1 MTLANNTPYAAEA
14 IPFFAPDGRE
24 IVLVVVKATF
34 ARVGQQALRAERQ
47 MPVRLVDLP
56 HVPAETGFA
65 PNGPFQPA
73 GPEAAPGDKG
83 PPLEVSP
90 RYPSDV
96 AVEKRGMDVVF
107 VADAVSRSP
116 VRSLEV
122 GLSLGPHALGLR
134 VHGERVFERARGGL
148 GFGPAVPFERR
159 PLVWELAYGGTS
171 DDFATVE
178 RQNPVGRGLA
188 AGKLDGK
195 PAPCIEEAASPLS
208 PGKATEPA
216 GVGAVPT
223 HWSPRA
229 EHAGTF
235 DQSWLE
241 DRMPLA
247 PHDYDV
253 RAGNVAAPKLQLPEP
268 LAPGAVV
275 AALGVA
281 PEGLWSFAL
290 PELALVVRGRTKDG
304 RLLTVRP
311 RVDTLLC
318 EPDQD
323 RIELTA
329 RAVFPMGRGRTL
341 LAEVMVDV

>member
-1 MTLANNTPYAAEA
+1 
-14 IPFFAPDGRE
+14 
-24 IVLVVVKATF
+24 
-34 ARVGQQALRAERQ
+34 
-47 MPVRLVDLP
+47 
-56 HVPAETGFA
+56 
-65 PNGPFQPA
+65 
-73 GPEAAPGDKG
+73 
-83 PPLEVSP
+83 
-90 RYPSDV
+90 
-96 AVEKRGMDVVF
+96 
-107 VADAVSRSP
+107 
-116 VRSLEV
+116 
-122 GLSLGPHALGLR
+122 
-134 VHGERVFERARGGL
+134 
-148 GFGPAVPFERR
+148 
-159 PLVWELAYGGTS
+159 
-171 DDFATVE
+171 
-178 RQNPVGRGLA
+178 
-188 AGKLDGK
+188 KLDGK

-216 GVGAVPT
+216 GVGAIPT

-268 LAPGAVV
+268 LAPGTVV

-318 EPDQD
+318 EPDRD
-323 RIELTA
+323 RIALTA